1 MLQKAFVIGACFVA
15 LIGCTGQIPQKSQQP
30 QPEALMTE
38 VPQESTGSAE
48 SKEVETR
55 RKIALSSIK
64 QLEQQTDLL
73 SQKMLGRQ
81 QKISDLELKKN
92 QLEADIR
99 AYNSKV
105 QSFLVEHKNAAGC
118 MGAVGASLDE
128 SNQYSKDVKDIA
140 SLVTVVCGIGVLS
153 NEEFRNEVFFVVDQL
168 TQADSHVKNLNND
181 FKAIQSQIY
190 TENESLAQEKS
201 EVSRLTADIQKQQ
214 SQLEI

>member
-1 MLQKAFVIGACFVA
+1 MLKKAFVIGACFVA
-15 LIGCTGQIPQKSQQP
+15 LIGCTGQIPQKSQQT

-105 QSFLVEHKNAAGC
+105 QSFLVEHKNAASC